1 MPSRRQVIQRGA
13 SLLGLAAALP
23 LLPRDALALAL
34 EPAGLLR
41 RPIPAS
47 GELLPA
53 IGLGTSRTFHVDLDD
68 ASLAPLM
75 QVMDTLLAGGG
86 RLIDTAPSYGNAEAV
101 TGALLQRSASQSKAF
116 VASKVSASGRS
127 RGLAQFEASLRALQR
142 ERIDLM
148 QVHNLQDTATQLALL
163 RELKAQG
170 RVRYIGITHYREAA
184 HDDLLAVLA
193 REPLDF
199 VQFNYSV
206 AERNAER
213 RLLPY
218 CADHGIATLINRP
231 FARGQL
237 FQRVRGRPLP
247 EWAQEIDADSWAQ
260 LLLKFILA
268 HPAVTVAIP
277 ATSKA
282 RYMADNL
289 KAGHGRLPD
298 APLRERIAQAFA

>member
-1 MPSRRQVIQRGA
+1 MPSRRQFIQRGA
-13 SLLGLAAALP
+13 RLLGLAATLP
-23 LLPRDALALAL
+23 LLPRTFAQ
-34 EPAGLLR
+34 EPGSLLQR
-41 RPIPAS
+41 TIPAS
-47 GELLPA
+47 GEALPA
-53 IGLGTSRTFHVDLDD
+53 IGLGTSRTFHVRLDD
-68 ASLAPLM
+68 ASLAPLE
-75 QVMDTLLAGGG
+75 QVMGTFIEGGG

-101 TGALLQRSASQSKAF
+101 TGALLRRTGSQARAF
-116 VASKVSASGRS
+116 LASKVSAHGRE
-127 RGLAQFEASLRALQR
+127 RGLAQFAASLRALQS

-148 QVHNLQDTATQLALL
+148 QVHNLQDTHTQLALL
-163 RELKAQG
+163 RELKAEG
-170 RVRYIGITHYREAA
+170 KVRYIGITHYREAA

-193 REPLDF
+193 KEPVDF
-199 VQFNYSV
+199 VQLNYSV

-218 CADHGIATLINRP
+218 CADRGIATLINRP

-247 EWAQEIDADSWAQ
+247 DWAADVDADSWAQ

-282 RYMADNL
+282 HYMADNL
-289 KAGHGRLPD
+289 GAGRGRLPD
-298 APLRERIAQAFA
+298 AALRERIARAFA

>member
-1 MPSRRQVIQRGA
+1 MPSRRQFIQRGA
-13 SLLGLAAALP
+13 RLLGLAATLP
-23 LLPRDALALAL
+23 LLPRTFAQ
-34 EPAGLLR
+34 EPGGLLQR
-41 RPIPAS
+41 TIPAS
-47 GELLPA
+47 GEALPA
-53 IGLGTSRTFHVDLDD
+53 IGLGTSRTFHVRLDD
-68 ASLAPLM
+68 ASLAPLE
-75 QVMDTLLAGGG
+75 QVMGTFIEGGG

-101 TGALLQRSASQSKAF
+101 TGALLQRTGSQARAF
-116 VASKVSASGRS
+116 LASKVSAHGRE
-127 RGLAQFEASLRALQR
+127 RGLAQFAASLRALQS

-148 QVHNLQDTATQLALL
+148 QVHNLQDTRTQLALL

-170 RVRYIGITHYREAA
+170 KVRYIGITHYREAA

-193 REPLDF
+193 KEPVDF
-199 VQFNYSV
+199 VQLNYSV

-218 CADHGIATLINRP
+218 CADRGIATLINRP

-247 EWAQEIDADSWAQ
+247 DWAAEVDADSWAQ

-282 RYMADNL
+282 HYMADNL
-289 KAGHGRLPD
+289 GAGRGRLPD
-298 APLRERIAQAFA
+298 AALRERIARAFA